1 MFWVLSL
8 FIFEIF
14 TSLYL
19 CIFYL
24 SIFGIGGCLDC
35 LDCLE
40 GVQGCFFLSHW
51 SHPFSVKTRKNTP
64 PPPPPLPPTCRNPRG
79 FHKGCAKE
87 PLGVSAVRVLQT
99 WPDPWCVKV
108 AGVAHFVRPLC
119 CLRSSLHD
127 GAAFVDG
134 PSAFTVS
141 ICLPPTCLQ
150 HRPARAPNYKKET

>member
-64 PPPPPLPPTCRNPRG
+64 PPPSPRHVGTHEDFTKDARRNHWASQPFACSRRG
-79 FHKGCAKE
+79 LIHGASRLRESRISFGH
-87 PLGVSAVRVLQT
+87 
-99 WPDPWCVKV
+99 CV
-108 AGVAHFVRPLC
+108 
-119 CLRSSLHD
+119 
-127 GAAFVDG
+127 AFVLRCTMEPRLWMD
-134 PSAFTVS
+134 
-141 ICLPPTCLQ
+141 
-150 HRPARAPNYKKET
+150 HRLSR